1 MSPAPKRGA
10 KAAAGKTSKS
20 SRAKADSEATAK
32 KGRTRKAAPVEED
45 EDEDDDEEEAP
56 KRRQAKDYGV
66 TGEQLQEMRDDNMS
80 WQDIQDEVGAKS
92 AIPLRKILHAYQA
105 EQDEEFQLDLE
116 DDDAILAAR
125 DEEGL
130 GWGQIAARAGSTV
143 AEAKTAYTEAGGEN
157 LEGRAYR
164 SKDGSVH
171 FKLGSNAAPVDED
184 EDEDEDAEDEEPD
197 EDEEE
202 DDDTEAEEEEEAPK
216 ARRGRASTKTAAKPA
231 AAKKASSKKAASP
244 RRRAKK

>member
-10 KAAAGKTSKS
+10 KAAAKSTKS

-32 KGRTRKAAPVEED
+32 KGRTRKAAPVD
-45 EDEDDDEEEAP
+45 EDEDDDDEEEEAP

-80 WQDIQDEVGAKS
+80 WQEIQDEVGAKS

-105 EQDEEFQLDLE
+105 EQDEEFQLDL
-116 DDDAILAAR
+116 DDEDAILAAR

-143 AEAKTAYTEAGGEN
+143 AEAKAAYTEAGGEN
-157 LEGRAYR
+157 LEGRAYK

-184 EDEDEDAEDEEPD
+184 EDDDEDAEDEEPD
-197 EDEEE
+197 EDEAE
-202 DDDTEAEEEEEAPK
+202 DEAEDEVEEEAPK

-231 AAKKASSKKAASP
+231 AAKKASSKKAANP